1 MRHYFQ
7 EFRDFFRKGDMV
19 LLFLCLFTTAFGC
32 LVIASATNDMG
43 STRYLII
50 QIVAALLGVLLYAV
64 ISAIDLEFLAEH
76 RTALVVFNTILLF
89 LLLPFGTDNGTGN
102 TSWLDFPFLPFNIQ
116 PAEVCKITYIIIMAS
131 VMSSHQ
137 NRLSSVPS
145 VMHMVFHLLLLVGVN
160 MVMSSDMGVSL
171 IFVFIFI
178 GMAFAGGVSIVWFL
192 LAIGG
197 IVAIAPVAWNYL
209 LDGYQKNRILIL
221 FDDSIDPQGINERY
235 HTVQSLASITG
246 GGMTGQGLFNGNRT
260 QVDALTAQHTDYI
273 FSAIAEE
280 MGYVGCIFTILLIC
294 LIILRCIHVGV
305 RSTDY
310 MRRLVCFGA
319 ASALIFQLISNVGMC
334 IGITPVIGLTLPFI
348 SYGGSSILTLYAM
361 LGLVSGVHARPHSTS
376 HERYVQPYR

>member
-50 QIVAALLGVLLYAV
+50 QIVAALLGVLLYAA
-64 ISAIDLEFLAEH
+64 ISAIDVEFLAEH
-76 RTALVVFNTILLF
+76 RTALVIFNTFLLF

-102 TSWLDFPFLPFNIQ
+102 KSWLDFPFLPFNIQ
-116 PAEVCKITYIIIMAS
+116 PAEICKITYIIIMAS

-145 VMHMVFHLLLLVGVN
+145 VMHMVFHLVLLIGVN
-160 MVMSSDMGVSL
+160 MVMSSAMGVSL
-171 IFVFIFI
+171 IFVFIFS
-178 GMAFAGGVSIVWFL
+178 GMAFAGGVGIIWFL

-197 IVAIAPVAWNYL
+197 IVAIAPFAWAYL
-209 LDGYQKNRILIL
+209 LGDHQKNRILIL
-221 FDDSIDPQGINERY
+221 FDESIDPQGINERY

-260 QVDALTAQHTDYI
+260 QADALTAQHTDYI

-280 MGYVGCIFTILLIC
+280 MGYIGCIFTIVLI
-294 LIILRCIHVGV
+294 
-305 RSTDY
+305 
-310 MRRLVCFGA
+310 
-319 ASALIFQLISNVGMC
+319 
-334 IGITPVIGLTLPFI
+334 
-348 SYGGSSILTLYAM
+348 
-361 LGLVSGVHARPHSTS
+361 
-376 HERYVQPYR
+376 